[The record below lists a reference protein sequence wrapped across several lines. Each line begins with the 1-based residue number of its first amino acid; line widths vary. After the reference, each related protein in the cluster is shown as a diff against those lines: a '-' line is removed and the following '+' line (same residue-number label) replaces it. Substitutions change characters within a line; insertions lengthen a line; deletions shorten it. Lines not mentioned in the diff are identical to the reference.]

1 MQACRGSDLQDG
13 EEVEDDD
20 VSNNAHD
27 DDDDIEDDIK
37 VTVPNDA
44 DTLIAY
50 ATTPGKF
57 NGINWNTSCM
67 NRLLLKIVFTHNDS
81 QRVSDVSYLNT
92 WSNNIYYI
100 ISQLKKIWEI
110 LFSSTLFCKDA

>member
-1 MQACRGSDLQDG
+1 MIIIRNNIVLGKPKVFLMQACRGSDLQDG

-27 DDDDIEDDIK
+27 DNDDIEDDIK

-50 ATTPGKF
+50 ATTPGKL
-57 NGINWNTSCM
+57 NI
-67 NRLLLKIVFTHNDS
+67 I
-81 QRVSDVSYLNT
+81 YLNT
-92 WSNNIYYI
+92 NSMNRHP
-100 ISQLKKIWEI
+100 LKY
-110 LFSSTLFCKDA
+110 SVYPQR

>member
-1 MQACRGSDLQDG
+1 MKIIRNTIILGKPKVFLMQACRGSDLQDG

-27 DDDDIEDDIK
+27 DDDAIEDDIK

-50 ATTPGKF
+50 ATTPGKL
-57 NGINWNTSCM
+57 NGIN
-67 NRLLLKIVFTHNDS
+67 
-81 QRVSDVSYLNT
+81 
-92 WSNNIYYI
+92 
-100 ISQLKKIWEI
+100 
-110 LFSSTLFCKDA
+110 